1 MPSLTKSDPR
11 AVLRGVPE
19 KSNEFRDALDL
30 QERIVALCERSDALQ
45 AQLPAD
51 PMDVRDLF
59 LKRIKCHKIL
69 CADQDLLR
77 LLAKYDELVVTHERS
92 TS

>member
-19 KSNEFRDALDL
+19 KSNEFRDALEQEWDAL

-45 AQLPAD
+45 AQPLPAD

-59 LKRIKCHKIL
+59 LKRIKCL
-69 CADQDLLR
+69 
-77 LLAKYDELVVTHERS
+77 E
-92 TS
+92 